1 MSASAPSNK
10 KRKNA
15 SEHGFNSLWRHPDS
29 PRIVA
34 RTHDK
39 SAQTEVDSQLLSE
52 VADLLSIDDDLD
64 NATRDEPQAEL
75 HATRTVIETKLV
87 CIRGSTLDA
96 RAIQILD
103 GSGKCV
109 NEEMM
114 AAVGNESPNEHATL
128 LTQYQLQ
135 TAGVVSSYRHL
146 IGLRHCHTLDPLYG
160 NHWGPSDR
168 SDRTRLDRR
177 NSPARQIC
185 SDIHGW

>member
-103 GSGKCV
+103 GSGK
-109 NEEMM
+109 
-114 AAVGNESPNEHATL
+114 
-128 LTQYQLQ
+128 
-135 TAGVVSSYRHL
+135 HL